1 MQNFRFIL
9 FLLAFTPCTGL
20 VGQNN
25 PDVHL
30 GLNNVQTIS
39 VKNDTVVNVILDQD
53 FQLLNPEVSKE
64 YSISRYKNID
74 FMKVNPLQ
82 LDAMGLHS
90 EVYISNTHQGVIII
104 SSAEPNN
111 ALTNYNNC
119 LLVNPGCYSTY
130 SRRDTL
136 IHLKG
141 VYSNQVFDF
150 TRASS
155 LRQDYKN
162 AYNYSVDPRTG
173 ISWSK
178 TSNDIFKQDWGL
190 GQGLYD
196 LIIVLPKIL
205 AK

>member
-1 MQNFRFIL
+1 MPFRE
-9 FLLAFTPCTGL
+9 L

-25 PDVHL
+25 SVIRS
-30 GLNNVQTIS
+30 GLNEVFTVS
-39 VKNDTVVNVILDQD
+39 VKNDTVLNLIVDQD
-53 FQLLNPEVSKE
+53 FRIINPDVTKE
-64 YSISRYKNID
+64 YSINRYKNIALL
-74 FMKVNPLQ
+74 KVNPLQ

-90 EVYISNTHQGVIII
+90 EIYISNTNQGVIII

-111 ALTNYNNC
+111 TLTSYNNS
-119 LLVNPGCYSTY
+119 LQANPYYYNTY

-136 IHLKG
+136 VISKG
-141 VYSNQVFDF
+141 AYNNPVFDF
-150 TRASS
+150 TKASS

-162 AYNYSVDPRTG
+162 AYNYSIDPRTG
-173 ISWSK
+173 VSWSK

-196 LIIVLPKIL
+196 LIIVLPKAL